1 MPSPIVVTGS
11 YVQDLTFTLPEF
23 PTTGQTLI
31 GEFQTG
37 PGGKGSNQAVA
48 AARTGVSTA
57 FVGAAGKDAF
67 AKVAKEF
74 HEGEGIDSRLA
85 IQADHATGTA
95 AILVNDRGENEI
107 VVALGANNF
116 LKPEDIPEDM
126 VKDATILVSQL
137 EYNLE
142 AAGQALKLAKAN
154 QVTTLLNPAPMRDD
168 FGQSLLDA
176 VDILVPNETEFAHLI
191 RMRFPEEHGS
201 YSEASIQEQSAEELH
216 TLCRT
221 FGVPTFIIT
230 LGSKGCLV
238 STEDSFFELPPISGI
253 EVVDTTGAGD
263 AFVGGFASGMVQFDG
278 DLEKAVRYGTVVAGL
293 SVTKFGTAP
302 AMPTK
307 SEIDAEIQKQ
317 GLEL

>member
-1 MPSPIVVTGS
+1 MASSIVVTGS

-23 PTTGQTLI
+23 PTAGQTLI

-57 FVGAAGKDAF
+57 FVGATGNDAF
-67 AKVAKEF
+67 AQVAKDF
-74 HEGEGIDSRLA
+74 HQGEGIDSRLA
-85 IQADHATGTA
+85 LQQDHATGTA

-116 LKPEDIPEDM
+116 LQPDNIPQELLEGA
-126 VKDATILVSQL
+126 KILVSQL
-137 EYNLE
+137 ECNLE
-142 AAGQALKLAKAN
+142 AANHALRLARSL

-168 FGQSLLDA
+168 FPPSMLES

-191 RMRFPEEHGS
+191 RTRFPDEHPDFN
-201 YSEASIQEQSAEELH
+201 EASIQELSAEQLH
-216 TLCRT
+216 SLCRE
-221 FGVPTFIIT
+221 FGVATFIMT

-238 STEDSFFELPPISGI
+238 STADRYFEVAPLDGI

-263 AFVGGFASGMVQFDG
+263 AFVGGLSSGLVQFDG
-278 DLEKAVRYGTVVAGL
+278 DIEKAVRYGTVVAGL

-302 AMPTK
+302 AMPTRA
-307 SEIDAEIQKQ
+307 EIDAEIEKRS
-317 GLEL
+317 LEF